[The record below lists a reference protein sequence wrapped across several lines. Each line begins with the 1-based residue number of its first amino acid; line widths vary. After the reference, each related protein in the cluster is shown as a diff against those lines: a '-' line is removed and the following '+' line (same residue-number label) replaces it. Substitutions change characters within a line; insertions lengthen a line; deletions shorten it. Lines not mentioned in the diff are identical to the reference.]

1 MKNTIAKSVI
11 AIALSIVLLSACS
24 NVTKNQNGES
34 REVKISAILSLT
46 GNGASLGEYAKKGLE
61 LAVDEK
67 NAAGGLLG
75 KKIVLDI
82 YDSKSEPKEGIT
94 LAQKTFA
101 SSDKPVLLYCQL
113 SAVSLAVKPVAEQ
126 NKQLMFALSGADNL
140 LQGTSYTFRNWLPP
154 LEAGKALTRF
164 MKDSLNVSEYGIIY
178 ANSEFAR
185 SMKDAAVTEG
195 NQYGLKVLFEEPYDE
210 QSTDYK
216 TVVLKSVKKN
226 PKYIYV
232 IGIGKSLGTV
242 VKQLR
247 ENGYTG
253 EILGDATL
261 SLPDVKQTAG
271 AALNGA
277 YFVDFGFD
285 NQSSAP
291 KTVSFTNN
299 FKKKFNDE
307 PQTLSAISYDAMH
320 LLFDAVEKEQSFDQA
335 KLIQHLNNQSNFE
348 GVFGPVSVK
357 NFDIIYPMSLK
368 KVEAK

>member
-1 MKNTIAKSVI
+1 MKHMNFKLAA
-11 AIALSIVLLSACS
+11 AIVLGIVLLWACKS
-24 NVTKNQNGES
+24 VTQNGNDDS
-34 REVKISAILSLT
+34 QGVKISAILSLT
-46 GNGASLGEYAKKGLE
+46 GNGATLGEYAKKGLE
-61 LAVDEK
+61 LAVEEK

-82 YDSKSEPKEGIT
+82 SDSKSEPKEGIT
-94 LAQKTFA
+94 LAQKTF
-101 SSDKPVLLYCQL
+101 SSNNKPILLYCQL
-113 SAVSLAVKPVAEQ
+113 SAICLAVKPVAEQ
-126 NKQLMFALSGADNL
+126 NKQLTFALSGADNL
-140 LQGTSYTFRNWLPP
+140 LQGTNYTFRNWLPP

-185 SMKDAAVTEG
+185 SMKDAAVQEG
-195 NQYGLKVLFEEPYDE
+195 NRDGLKVLFEEPYDE

-216 TVVLKSVKKN
+216 TVTLKSIKKN
-226 PKYIYV
+226 PRYIYV
-232 IGIGKSLGTV
+232 IGIGKSLGMV

-261 SLPDVKQTAG
+261 NLPDVKQTAG

-285 NQSSAP
+285 NQSTSP
-291 KTVSFTNN
+291 KTVAFTNS

-307 PQTLSAISYDAMH
+307 PQTLSAISYDAMQ
-320 LLFDAVEKEQSFDQA
+320 LLFDAVEKEKSFDQA

-348 GVFGPVSVK
+348 GVFGTVSIH

-368 KVEAK
+368 KVGAK

>member
-1 MKNTIAKSVI
+1 MKNIIFKS
-11 AIALSIVLLSACS
+11 AIATVLSLILLGACS
-24 NVTKNQNGES
+24 NITQNEN
-34 REVKISAILSLT
+34 EVKISAILSLT
-46 GNGASLGEYAKKGLE
+46 GNGATLGEYAKKGLE

-67 NAAGGLLG
+67 NATGGILG

-82 YDSKSEPKEGIT
+82 SDSKSEPKEGIT
-94 LAQKTFA
+94 LAQKIFA
-101 SSDKPVLLYCQL
+101 SNSKPILLYCQL

-126 NKQLMFALSGADNL
+126 NKQLTFALSGADNL
-140 LQGTSYTFRNWLPP
+140 LQGTNYTFRNWLPP

-164 MKDSLNVSEYGIIY
+164 MKESLNVSEYGIIY

-185 SMKDAAVTEG
+185 SMKDAAVQQG

-210 QSTDYK
+210 QTTDYK
-216 TVVLKSVKKN
+216 TVVLKSIKKN

-271 AALNGA
+271 SALNGA

-285 NQSSAP
+285 NQSTSA
-291 KTVSFTNN
+291 KTAAFTDS
-299 FKKKFNDE
+299 FKKKFNNE

-320 LLFDAVEKEQSFDQA
+320 LLFDAIEKEKSFDQA
-335 KLIQHLNNQSNFE
+335 RLIQHLNNLSNFE
-348 GVFGPVSVK
+348 GVFGTVSVK